1 MGSQLISSIAVVTA
15 HRRREMTRGEE
26 PRNLAELRRKD
37 PEEYKRWM
45 DQHTEMRD
53 RDEPQAQ
60 GRWTALDRDEKLE
73 VMREIKAAVL
83 AGQGTAGFTDRTILT
98 EALFFT
104 AGTLDPFLDQR
115 GVAKAVGTFIEYGAQ
130 AATPR
135 GETLREVFEFT
146 DNKQG
151 LAAIESLGL

>member
-1 MGSQLISSIAVVTA
+1 
-15 HRRREMTRGEE
+15 
-26 PRNLAELRRKD
+26 
-37 PEEYKRWM
+37 M
-45 DQHTEMRD
+45 DQHTAMRD

-60 GRWTALDRDEKLE
+60 GRWAGLDRDEKLE

-83 AGQGTAGFTDRTILT
+83 AGQGTGGFTDRAILT

-104 AGTLDPFLDQR
+104 AGTLDPSLDQ
-115 GVAKAVGTFIEYGAQ
+115 GSVEKAVGTFIEYGAHTV
-130 AATPR
+130 TPR

-151 LAAIESLGL
+151 LAAIENLGL